1 MVWPRK
7 SINYVKN
14 SKNRIG
20 ASDDDDDKTL
30 VLQNERRRRGRVSL

>member
-1 MVWPRK
+1 MGEVIK
-7 SINYVKN
+7 NYVKN